1 MVEQAAGITCGQE
14 VYDFIMAGSEA
25 AGAASGIMNAADPIA
40 MIDEMIAA
48 TRRAADD
55 LKKDAKSGNYNPL
68 PLRYGFS
75 GDALPDAARRELAQ
89 TLDSSIRAMAAAF
102 ALWDFGVYGPVIES
116 TVYEGLYAVGTA
128 VLDGTFHRQKQV
140 RRKKGGHLY
149 A

>member
-1 MVEQAAGITCGQE
+1 M
-14 VYDFIMAGSEA
+14 
-25 AGAASGIMNAADPIA
+25 
-40 MIDEMIAA
+40 
-48 TRRAADD
+48 
-55 LKKDAKSGNYNPL
+55 KKDAKGGNYNPL

-75 GDALPDAARRELAQ
+75 GDALPDATRRELAQ

-116 TVYEGLYAVGTA
+116 TVYQGLYAVGTG

>member
-1 MVEQAAGITCGQE
+1 MTQLEAGLEAVLFAAGDA
-14 VYDFIMAGSEA
+14 VPVDRLVA
-25 AGAASGIMNAADPIA
+25 ALETS
-40 MIDEMIAA
+40 
-48 TRRAADD
+48 R
-55 LKKDAKSGNYNPL
+55 
-68 PLRYGFS
+68 
-75 GDALPDAARRELAQ
+75 DALLDAARRELAQ